1 MPLEHPS
8 CSVHNESP
16 RDDAVG
22 VHSCKRARAPSEHR
36 HSPVSPPLD
45 DGPDN
50 SCQFSGNTC
59 KTIPVAQPVAAQE
72 SPNTSCPSKEPFILE
87 ICAGTARVTSCL
99 QALGLT
105 SSFGV
110 DHKRLKNAGRVLVAD
125 LTTPEGQNL
134 CWEWIPF
141 FRAPPCGT
149 CSRARGIP
157 VTLPNGCV
165 VAGPQPLRSDAF
177 PDGLSSMSYLNR
189 CRVKSAN
196 ALYKSIAAVA
206 RYCMA

>member
-16 RDDAVG
+16 GDDAVG

-45 DGPDN
+45 DGQDN

-134 CWEWIPF
+134 CWEWIHF
-141 FRAPPCGT
+141 
-149 CSRARGIP
+149 S
-157 VTLPNGCV
+157 VHHHVEL
-165 VAGPQPLRSDAF
+165 
-177 PDGLSSMSYLNR
+177 
-189 CRVKSAN
+189 
-196 ALYKSIAAVA
+196 AAVQGVFQSRCPMDVLLLDPNHCA
-206 RYCMA
+206 QMLSQMGCHP